1 MKLIKYFVMVIIF
14 VAGVICFRQLDY
26 PLSKEDQSQNYDI
39 AVYIIK
45 NVYIILGIVLSY
57 LMIFKRK

>member
-1 MKLIKYFVMVIIF
+1 MVIIF